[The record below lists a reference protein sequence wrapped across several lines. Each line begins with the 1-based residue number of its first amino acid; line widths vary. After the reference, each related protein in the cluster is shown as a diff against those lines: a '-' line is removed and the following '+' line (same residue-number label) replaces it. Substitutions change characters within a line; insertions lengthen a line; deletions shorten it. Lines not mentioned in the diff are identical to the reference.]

1 MKKEINSAAAP
12 AAIGPYS
19 QAIRTGNLIFVSGQL
34 PIDAATGEMPSDI
47 KAQTRESI
55 KNIKAIL
62 AEEGA
67 TLDNVVKTTVFLA
80 DISMFVEMN
89 EVYASYFSGV
99 VTPVSMLV
107 LGIKLAEVPLKK
119 LFTSGRMYY
128 TCLNRLVLF
137 PVLSV
142 ALMLLLRTIPTL
154 AITENMILAVFI
166 SFAMPTAGLAT
177 AFSDQ

>member
-67 TLDNVVKTTVFLA
+67 TLDNVVKTPVFLG
-80 DISMFVEMN
+80 DMSYFGPMN
-89 EVYASYFSGV
+89 EVYAEEFKKTYPARCAFAV
-99 VTPVSMLV
+99 KELPKQALV
-107 LGIKLAEVPLKK
+107 EIEVIA
-119 LFTSGRMYY
+119 
-128 TCLNRLVLF
+128 
-137 PVLSV
+137 
-142 ALMLLLRTIPTL
+142 AL
-154 AITENMILAVFI
+154 
-166 SFAMPTAGLAT
+166 
-177 AFSDQ
+177 